1 MHIRTSLAL
10 LISLQVVSQVAS
22 YWPPLRS
29 KAQAHGGES
38 SASDTGLS
46 SARADA
52 SLGRSD
58 FGRSSDYHPG
68 GLGATSDDPSS
79 AGSPAAGGTGSARTK
94 NPSSK
99 SGSSATLS
107 ESDSGSSS
115 GGPYDGRAY
124 QGQATTYDSK
134 WSIGNAP
141 IQFYNK
147 NGASQY
153 YTAIQVAGSNKPIK
167 SLEARA
173 TGSSSDKTSR
183 VGRGSS
189 ASGGVGD
196 GQEGWIKLV
205 RQSNSN
211 HFGPPNGKGGLGT
224 SADLRVTCDD
234 GKQFVTKG
242 VNLIDS
248 THPTPA
254 SGNCS

>member
-1 MHIRTSLAL
+1 MVYWKLPPFEVASTQRIRTGCDSPKLMGFVADVKPNSLDL
-10 LISLQVVSQVAS
+10 GPDVWSEVSNHQ
-22 YWPPLRS
+22 
-29 KAQAHGGES
+29 KS
-38 SASDTGLS
+38 SALPITWHLVPCNFS
-46 SARADA
+46 
-52 SLGRSD
+52 
-58 FGRSSDYHPG
+58 
-68 GLGATSDDPSS
+68 
-79 AGSPAAGGTGSARTK
+79 
-94 NPSSK
+94 
-99 SGSSATLS
+99 
-107 ESDSGSSS
+107 
-115 GGPYDGRAY
+115 
-124 QGQATTYDSK
+124 
-134 WSIGNAP
+134 AP

-211 HFGPPNGKGGLGT
+211 HFRLAEIFLSFCQKRNLAVVQVGPPNGKGGLGT